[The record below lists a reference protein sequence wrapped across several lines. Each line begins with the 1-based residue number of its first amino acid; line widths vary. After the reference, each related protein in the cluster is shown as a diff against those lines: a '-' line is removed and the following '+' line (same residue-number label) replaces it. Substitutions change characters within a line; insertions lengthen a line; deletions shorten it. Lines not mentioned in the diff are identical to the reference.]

1 MGGDPAG
8 SKQKQ
13 VIDRDRIALVKFV
26 KDKGE
31 CPWGGHSPL
40 FHPPRDGFRRFARNW
55 PTDISTASRLFN
67 KCCPRHLLFPFF
79 FFFFVFYLKHLRVWS
94 KALAVGMAPKATSPP
109 PSFVVAQIHCEHKQP
124 PLLTYIFDPTCDCC
138 VDRGLLDR
146 GENTKQRWIVRFV
159 PRVVP
164 DANWKAIRL
173 KARLIRNAF
182 NVVFKFSFFFLLHFS
197 SNPEILLRSQFLLGN
212 VYE

>member
-1 MGGDPAG
+1 
-8 SKQKQ
+8 
-13 VIDRDRIALVKFV
+13 
-26 KDKGE
+26 
-31 CPWGGHSPL
+31 
-40 FHPPRDGFRRFARNW
+40 
-55 PTDISTASRLFN
+55 
-67 KCCPRHLLFPFF
+67 
-79 FFFFVFYLKHLRVWS
+79 
-94 KALAVGMAPKATSPP
+94 MAPKATSPP

-182 NVVFKFSFFFLLHFS
+182 NVVFKFSFFSFAFFFQSRNTLAFT
-197 SNPEILLRSQFLLGN
+197 ILGN

>member
-1 MGGDPAG
+1 
-8 SKQKQ
+8 
-13 VIDRDRIALVKFV
+13 
-26 KDKGE
+26 
-31 CPWGGHSPL
+31 
-40 FHPPRDGFRRFARNW
+40 
-55 PTDISTASRLFN
+55 
-67 KCCPRHLLFPFF
+67 
-79 FFFFVFYLKHLRVWS
+79 
-94 KALAVGMAPKATSPP
+94 MAPKATSPP

-164 DANWKAIRL
+164 DTNWKAIRL